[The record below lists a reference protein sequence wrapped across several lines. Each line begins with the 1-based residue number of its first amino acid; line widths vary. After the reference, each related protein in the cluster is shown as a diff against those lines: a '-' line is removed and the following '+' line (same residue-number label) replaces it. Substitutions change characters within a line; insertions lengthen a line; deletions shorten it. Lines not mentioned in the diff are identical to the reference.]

1 LQEAEDTYAH
11 VPLLETFVQFQLMTA
26 ARRSETLTL
35 TWANVDLEAQTAY
48 LPETKNGRA
57 RKLALRSDLVKMLR
71 QLPRTSELVFPIGVD
86 GLRKAWLRI
95 CQKTGLTGEHEL
107 RIHDLRHEA
116 ICGLQKREATLQAD
130 FLWLIFSTLAATA
143 ISACCCVTPTYALKA
158 SPSDLMLP
166 LAHRRNP
173 FRIMV
178 GAASR
183 VAHPSASRKLWMNRL
198 KQRSVPSRTTLTGQ

>member
-95 CQKTGLTGEHEL
+95 CQKTGLTGSMSYVSMTCDMRRFVGCRSGKQHSR
-107 RIHDLRHEA
+107 RIFF
-116 ICGLQKREATLQAD
+116 G
-130 FLWLIFSTLAATA
+130 
-143 ISACCCVTPTYALKA
+143 
-158 SPSDLMLP
+158 
-166 LAHRRNP
+166 
-173 FRIMV
+173 
-178 GAASR
+178 
-183 VAHPSASRKLWMNRL
+183 
-198 KQRSVPSRTTLTGQ
+198 